1 MMTTKDV
8 ESAYLEWLSGQ
19 VRNSHRQQKDKT
31 YWDLMNLLFDKEFV
45 WLIAN
50 DDNRVADGLDL
61 RTEFQTQI
69 LHTNLWIELWDRGC
83 SVLEVIVALSRRL
96 AFATDGIPEFWA
108 WSLIDNLGFSKMYDP
123 ISRVKANRI
132 DEALEKL
139 IYRLYD
145 SDGSG
150 GFFPLAFPM
159 KDQTQ
164 VEIWY
169 QMNAYIGELPP
180 H

>member
-1 MMTTKDV
+1 MTTRSLEED
-8 ESAYLEWLSGQ
+8 YLEWLSGQ
-19 VRNSHRQQKDKT
+19 VRNSHRQQKDKS
-31 YWDLMNLLFDKEFV
+31 YWDLMRLLFDKEFI
-45 WLIAN
+45 WFIPN

-61 RTEFQTQI
+61 RTEFQTQV
-69 LHTNLWIELWDRGC
+69 LHTNTWIELWDRGC

-108 WSLIDNLGFSKMYDP
+108 WSLIENLGLHKLYDP
-123 ISRVKANRI
+123 ISRAKAVQADNR
-132 DEALEKL
+132 LESL

-145 SDGSG
+145 ADGCG
-150 GFFPLAFPM
+150 GFFPLAFPEEN
-159 KDQTQ
+159 QTK

-169 QMNAYIGELPP
+169 QMNAYVEELPP